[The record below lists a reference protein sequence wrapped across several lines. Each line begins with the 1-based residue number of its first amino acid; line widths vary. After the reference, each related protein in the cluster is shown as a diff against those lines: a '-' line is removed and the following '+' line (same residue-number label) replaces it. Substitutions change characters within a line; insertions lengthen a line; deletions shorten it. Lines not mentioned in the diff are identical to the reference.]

1 MTRGQTQERGQR
13 TLAGKVALITGA
25 SSGIG
30 AAAARVF
37 AREGARVV
45 LVARREERIAQ
56 LAAELRAGGAQASH
70 MTGDVQRP
78 ADVERAVTRVVETY
92 GRLDVAFNN
101 AGAGGDLVPLHLT
114 EDASYDLVM
123 DTNVRGVWNCLRHEI
138 GAMIETGG
146 GSIVNTSSVAGLV
159 ASRVPAPYIAA
170 KHAVIGLT
178 KAAAVEYAGSGIR
191 VNAIAPGLTRS
202 EMVEDWF
209 ARVPGQEARSKASA
223 PQNRMAAPEEVAEA
237 AAWLCSDRAS
247 FVTGATMPVDG
258 GRTAW

>member
-1 MTRGQTQERGQR
+1 MTPGRGSLE
-13 TLAGKVALITGA
+13 GKVALITGA

-45 LVARREERIAQ
+45 LVARREDR
-56 LAAELRAGGAQASH
+56 LAELSAELRADGAQASYCA
-70 MTGDVQRP
+70 GDVQRS
-78 ADVERAVTRVVETY
+78 ADVERAVSHTVRTY

-101 AGAGGDLVPLHLT
+101 AGAGGDVAPLHLL
-114 EDASYDLVM
+114 EDKAYDLVM

-138 GAMIETGG
+138 RAMTQGG

-159 ASRVPAPYIAA
+159 ASSVPAPYIAA

-178 KAAAVEYAGSGIR
+178 KAAAVEYAADGIR

-209 ARVPGQEARSKASA
+209 TRVPGQEAKSMASA
-223 PQNRMAAPEEVAEA
+223 PQNRIAAPEEVAEA

-247 FVTGATMPVDG
+247 FVTGATVPVDG
-258 GRTAW
+258 GRTTW